1 MKRESSRAVI
11 IDNNRVLTMFRRK
24 IDEVGNKNEY
34 YAIPGGGIE
43 ESETMEKAVVRE
55 LQEELNV
62 KIKILG
68 YLGKVEKAKDIENY
82 FHCEIIEGT
91 PRLGGEELEIMTDS
105 NYYEPMYMDINELK
119 NKNFQRMDVVNKA
132 LNKKYE

>member
-24 IDEVGNKNEY
+24 IDEAGNKNEY

>member
-1 MKRESSRAVI
+1 MQE
-11 IDNNRVLTMFRRK
+11 L
-24 IDEVGNKNEY
+24 
-34 YAIPGGGIE
+34 
-43 ESETMEKAVVRE
+43 KAVKAKENFDYARE
-55 LQEELNV
+55 MTRN
-62 KIKILG
+62 
-68 YLGKVEKAKDIENY
+68 EKTLTAFKKDIENY

-132 LNKKYE
+132 INKKYE

>member
-43 ESETMEKAVVRE
+43 ENETMEKAVVRE

-68 YLGKVEKAKDIENY
+68 YLGK
-82 FHCEIIEGT
+82 
-91 PRLGGEELEIMTDS
+91 
-105 NYYEPMYMDINELK
+105 
-119 NKNFQRMDVVNKA
+119 
-132 LNKKYE
+132 KKKI

>member
-1 MKRESSRAVI
+1 ME
-11 IDNNRVLTMFRRK
+11 
-24 IDEVGNKNEY
+24 NEL
-34 YAIPGGGIE
+34 ILLGTLK
-43 ESETMEKAVVRE
+43 ETSCITDTYFAKYNFDISKVR
-55 LQEELNV
+55 LQEGETIDVKKVTLEELIDFVQKPYFTDQN
-62 KIKILG
+62 
-68 YLGKVEKAKDIENY
+68 VEKEKDIENY

-132 LNKKYE
+132 INKKYE

>member
-1 MKRESSRAVI
+1 
-11 IDNNRVLTMFRRK
+11 
-24 IDEVGNKNEY
+24 
-34 YAIPGGGIE
+34 
-43 ESETMEKAVVRE
+43 MEKAVVRE

-68 YLGKVEKAKDIENY
+68 YLGKVEKEKDIENY

-105 NYYEPMYMDINELK
+105 NYYEPMYMDIDELK

-132 LNKKYE
+132 INKKYE